1 MDKTKKKGIAFLGM
15 VIGLIIIGCVIFFAT
30 GNMRQYNKA
39 ASLLNSGK
47 YEDAKKIFAELKDY
61 KDSENQILECDYQ
74 IGLRLIA
81 DEKFNDAKDVFSQ
94 LNNKEYKDSGDQ
106 LKLCDYSL
114 GKEELASEN
123 YTQAA
128 ETLKK
133 LADEKYKDSEDL
145 YKKCQY
151 TLGKQYIEKSD
162 YDNAVNCLQDLN
174 YEDSEEVLDSIIN
187 GENSINKFVE
197 RYNNVVDALNNGKNL
212 GLKKIDANNLKDNK
226 ITTGIGGT
234 IEFNINSEEDCRYNI
249 VSFKWSKTPW
259 VLTGSDLLTGEM
271 FCCCSAYLVDESPDI
286 AMGIITSAIEN
297 GNYGIYGSETYK
309 DNFFTISKTKII
321 VTFAGQKTN
330 E

>member
-1 MDKTKKKGIAFLGM
+1 MNKIKKNTIIFGII
-15 VIGLIIIGCVIFFAT
+15 IGVIIIGCVIFFAT
-30 GNMRQYNKA
+30 GDLRQYNEGKT
-39 ASLLNSGK
+39 LLSSGK

-74 IGLRLIA
+74 IGKKELSEENYIISSKIFKELA
-81 DEKFNDAKDVFSQ
+81 DVKYSDSEEFYKESQ
-94 LNNKEYKDSGDQ
+94 YN
-106 LKLCDYSL
+106 L
-114 GKEELASEN
+114 GK
-123 YTQAA
+123 
-128 ETLKK
+128 K
-133 LADEKYKDSEDL
+133 
-145 YKKCQY
+145 
-151 TLGKQYIEKSD
+151 YIEVKD
-162 YDNAVNCLQDLN
+162 YENAVSCLQGLN
-174 YEDSEEVLDSIIN
+174 FEDSEELLDPIIN

-271 FCCCSAYLVDESPDI
+271 FCCCSAYLVDESPDT

-309 DNFFTISKTKII
+309 DNFFTISKTKKI
-321 VTFAGQKTN
+321 VTFAGQN
-330 E
+330 N